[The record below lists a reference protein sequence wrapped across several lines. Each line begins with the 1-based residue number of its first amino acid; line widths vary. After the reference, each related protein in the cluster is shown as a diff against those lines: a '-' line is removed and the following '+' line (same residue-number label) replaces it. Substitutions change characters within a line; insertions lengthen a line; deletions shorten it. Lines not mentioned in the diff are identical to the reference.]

1 MGAVL
6 STEVPRQ
13 GEVWGTLRATTLDN
27 PLLFF
32 FFAKM
37 RDQPCY
43 CCCLCLAGKMLELKI
58 WTQPGPGVGVR
69 AQESVEAHLS
79 TGTSVWEHTHH
90 PGPQRPQLY
99 NGDDRS
105 SQARPKELL

>member
-1 MGAVL
+1 
-6 STEVPRQ
+6 
-13 GEVWGTLRATTLDN
+13 
-27 PLLFF
+27 
-32 FFAKM
+32 M

-58 WTQPGPGVGVR
+58 WVQPGPGVGVR